1 MTFALVLS
9 GGGTSGVAWQ
19 TGLLK
24 GLRDS
29 AVDLTGADL
38 VVGTS
43 AGAIVGAQLTT
54 GCNLQELYERQARL
68 PDQAGKPLTTRDL
81 GAFRQAMATV
91 AQTGGR
97 TQTGLTQA
105 ARAQIGA
112 MALAAE
118 LGSEESRLATIESYL
133 PVRTWP
139 KQRLLITAVDVADGE
154 FVVWD
159 KDCGVPLLQA
169 VASSCAAPMVVPPIT
184 INGRR
189 YMDGGLRS
197 GTSADLA
204 TGYDLVVVIAVST
217 LTPNEMSKPGG
228 EIAGLLAGG
237 SHVEL
242 LLPDGPSQQAIFPNV
257 LDPAR
262 TIYCAQAGFAQG
274 VAMADSLRRALDH
287 YRNVFTR

>member
-9 GGGTSGVAWQ
+9 GGGTSGVAWE

-29 AVDLTGADL
+29 GVDLTGADL

-43 AGAIVGAQLTT
+43 AGAIVGAQLAT

-68 PDQAGKPLTTRDL
+68 PDQPGEPVPTRDL

-139 KQRLLITAVDVADGE
+139 RRRLLITAVDVADGE

-159 KDCGVPLLQA
+159 KDSGVPLLQA

-189 YMDGGLRS
+189 FMDGGMRS

-262 TIYCAQAGFAQG
+262 TVYCAQAGFAQG
-274 VAMADSLRRALDH
+274 VAMAASLRHALDP
-287 YRNVFTR
+287 YRDLFAR

>member
-9 GGGTSGVAWQ
+9 GGGTSGVAWE

-24 GLRDS
+24 GLRDGG
-29 AVDLTGADL
+29 VDLTGADL

-43 AGAIVGAQLTT
+43 AGAIVGAQLAT

-68 PDQAGKPLTTRDL
+68 PDQPGDPVPTRDL
-81 GAFRQAMATV
+81 GALRQAMATV

-112 MALAAE
+112 MALAAQ
-118 LGSEESRLATIESYL
+118 LGSEESRLATIASYL

-139 KQRLLITAVDVADGE
+139 TQRLLITAVDVADGE

-159 KDCGVPLLQA
+159 RDSGVPLLQA

-189 YMDGGLRS
+189 YMDGGMRS

-204 TGYDLVVVIAVST
+204 TGHDLVIVIAVST
-217 LTPNEMSKPGG
+217 LTPEEMRKPGG

-242 LLPDGPSQQAIFPNV
+242 LLPDGPSRQAIFPNL

-262 TIYCAQAGFAQG
+262 AVDCARAGFAQG
-274 VAMADSLRRALDH
+274 VAMAASLRQALDP
-287 YRNVFTR
+287 YRNLFAR